1 LKGGKY
7 AGLFG
12 MVRARAEG
20 VHPEEF
26 MNGAAKL
33 GVRVWDVRAAGKE
46 TLFSTDRAG
55 LKRLEQLQPRGFSL
69 TVLAEKGLIYLL
81 RRLLGRKFLLAGFF
95 CFCLALFY
103 LSGLVWAI
111 EIDGL
116 QELDRAQFT
125 EHIRGLGLERWGM
138 ARKLDFNEIEEDLY
152 LRFPQIAWVAIE
164 RKGTKITV
172 RVVEKAP
179 NPFPSGAVIDIVAKY
194 DGIISEMMVLKG
206 IPQVTPGTTVA
217 RGDVL
222 IAGYIEDGAE
232 VSAAGSVLGRVF
244 ITGQGEGALREALK
258 TFTGQEKEVDILEL
272 WGKKFALSRTP
283 PYANYEVKE
292 ETIGLYRDKVFFHR
306 RYFREVLLNTVDYTP
321 QEAEE
326 LARRRALLAAH
337 GQVDE
342 EAQILHREEE
352 MRFVEG
358 RYFCR
363 VLLTAETSMV
373 EEQVNN
379 RGE

>member
-1 LKGGKY
+1 
-7 AGLFG
+7 
-12 MVRARAEG
+12 M
-20 VHPEEF
+20 
-26 MNGAAKL
+26 
-33 GVRVWDVRAAGKE
+33 
-46 TLFSTDRAG
+46 
-55 LKRLEQLQPRGFSL
+55 
-69 TVLAEKGLIYLL
+69 
-81 RRLLGRKFLLAGFF
+81 
-95 CFCLALFY
+95 
-103 LSGLVWAI
+103 
-111 EIDGL
+111 
-116 QELDRAQFT
+116 
-125 EHIRGLGLERWGM
+125 
-138 ARKLDFNEIEEDLY
+138 
-152 LRFPQIAWVAIE
+152 
-164 RKGTKITV
+164 
-172 RVVEKAP
+172 
-179 NPFPSGAVIDIVAKY
+179 
-194 DGIISEMMVLKG
+194 
-206 IPQVTPGTTVA
+206 
-217 RGDVL
+217 
-222 IAGYIEDGAE
+222 
-232 VSAAGSVLGRVF
+232 
-244 ITGQGEGALREALK
+244 
-258 TFTGQEKEVDILEL
+258 DILEL

-342 EAQILHREEE
+342 EALILHREEE